1 VRAGAIA
8 AAAAAVRLGC
18 AAVAAVKALCSTRD
32 ADMLLHCHRFCT
44 EQYASKIISI
54 ITYDT
59 YYPWYACRLVI
70 SDCYMTVINCYVT
83 QVSEGLEVLESMSE
97 VPVDTAG
104 RPLQNIR

>member
-1 VRAGAIA
+1 VWVGDSA

-18 AAVAAVKALCSTRD
+18 AAVAAVKERCSTRD
-32 ADMLLHCHRFCT
+32 VDMLLHCHKFST
-44 EQYASKIISI
+44 GQ
-54 ITYDT
+54 
-59 YYPWYACRLVI
+59 YACRLVI
-70 SDCYMTVINCYVT
+70 SDCYMTVITCYVT